1 MVTIPNDLQDIINTL
16 IAGTDP
22 DIYNSY
28 VARKENVTSVSASGR
43 VMLGWQEVCDATV
56 KVFKGTARVSGRYI
70 NIISFDQI
78 GDVFYVV
85 LKTGADE
92 ESFDGSVSSIDHI
105 VTLLLEKSD
114 DNWKLLHRHNTRTN
128 RS

>member
-1 MVTIPNDLQDIINTL
+1 MVTIPTDLQDIIHTL

-28 VARKENVTSVSASGR
+28 VARRENASSISASGR

-70 NIISFDQI
+70 DIISFDQI
-78 GDVFYVV
+78 GDAFYIV

-92 ESFDGSVSSIDHI
+92 ESIDGTVSSIDHI
-105 VTLLLEKSD
+105 VSLLFEKND
-114 DNWKLLHRHNTRTN
+114 DGWKLLHRHNTRTN